1 MPAPLIVRYCAT
13 GAAKSRNMATTS
25 PEIDVQFARVMCRLA
40 CTALAAL
47 PEPLMTGASNDAH
60 SPLSVP
66 LRIGEP
72 AGPAIVPF
80 RVPLSLECTFTA
92 PGSPTCEVPEPAND
106 IVPVTEL
113 PFDVML
119 IFPWSGSVPPPA
131 FGICGPPGMSMC
143 IEVMIVAPIVVV

>member
-1 MPAPLIVRYCAT
+1 MSEAGEVVRDLAPQLGGPGYPRGAVQVPAPLIVRYCAT

-60 SPLSVP
+60 SPLSIP

-72 AGPAIVPF
+72 AGPEIVPF
-80 RVPLSLECTFTA
+80 RVPLSLE
-92 PGSPTCEVPEPAND
+92 
-106 IVPVTEL
+106 
-113 PFDVML
+113 
-119 IFPWSGSVPPPA
+119 
-131 FGICGPPGMSMC
+131 
-143 IEVMIVAPIVVV
+143 